1 MGSKQQLDGVYARE
15 ASIQISFQW
24 EGRRHKERVALSPT
38 TSNLRAAARLRD
50 DIISAIK
57 IGKFTLDD
65 FALHF
70 PNSAWLKKRL
80 NPIGE
85 AVAGIPGGRTLRDV
99 TETWFKIA
107 EGELEATTL
116 KEYRNTMRRYFLPAL
131 GEKDIARI
139 DYEEL
144 ALLLASHK
152 ITNPK
157 TFNNAMTPLRRVF
170 AYARKTRKVAV
181 DITADIDCRKVQDP
195 TKPDPL
201 ELDEI
206 ELVLDYLRQKRDD
219 RWLNYFEFAFFTG
232 MRPSELIAL
241 KWENVDFRRGKVRV
255 DAARVRAVDK
265 GVKTKRSRDVDLQTR
280 ALAALTRQ
288 KKHTFM
294 ANGLV
299 FNNPETGERLFD
311 TQPPVKVFHDA
322 LRAQGIRGRDA
333 RQTRHTFATMCLH
346 AQMNPAYVSRQMGH
360 VDPQMFFRVYSKWMD
375 SENDKEKAKLDSLFG
390 ALKRS
395 AVEG

>member
-38 TSNLRAAARLRD
+38 ASNLRAAARLRD
-50 DIISAIK
+50 EIISAIK

-65 FALHF
+65 FILHF

-80 NPIGE
+80 NPVG
-85 AVAGIPGGRTLRDV
+85 ANPVAIPRGGRTLRDV

-107 EGELEATTL
+107 EGELEGTTL
-116 KEYRNTMRRYFLPAL
+116 KEYRNTMNRYFLPAL
-131 GEKDIARI
+131 GDKDVARI
-139 DYEEL
+139 EYEEL
-144 ALLLASHK
+144 ALLMASHK
-152 ITNPK
+152 ITNAK

-181 DITADIDCRKVQDP
+181 DITADIECRRVQNAV
-195 TKPDPL
+195 PDPL
-201 ELDEI
+201 ELDEM
-206 ELVLDYLRQKRDD
+206 ELVLNWIREKRGE

-241 KWENVDFRRGKVRV
+241 KWENVDFRRNKVRI
-255 DAARVRAVDK
+255 DSARVRAIDK
-265 GVKTKRSRDVDLQTR
+265 STKTKKVRDIDLQTR

-294 ANGLV
+294 AGDFV
-299 FNNPETGERLFD
+299 FTNPDTDERLFD
-311 TQPPVKVFHDA
+311 TQPPVDVFHAACKA
-322 LRAQGIRGRDA
+322 LGIRRRDA
-333 RQTRHTFATMCLH
+333 RQTRHTFATMCLL

-375 SENDKEKAKLDSLFG
+375 SENDKEKAKLDLLFTG
-390 ALKRS
+390 QKCATT
-395 AVEG
+395 G